1 MRLQFPTV
9 VLALLAPPALAQTFT
24 LQVGAVPGQTPSA
37 PNTEGAILA
46 DVDGD
51 GDLDVVCANG
61 SGSPA
66 QQQLFINNYP
76 TGLVDESV
84 ARLGVLSLAGAMV
97 IAADLDDDLD
107 QDLVFA
113 VRNGQA
119 PRLLL
124 NNGSGIFTNTPAN
137 MPATGIS
144 AWGIAVGD
152 VDNDGDIDLA
162 FSNTSTGVARLYLNG
177 GAAFF
182 TDATSTG
189 FAGLPAA
196 VDPQDCTFVDVDRD
210 LDLDF
215 VATNRGFIPPGN
227 NQLFLNNG
235 SGVFSNASA
244 LLPADGNAYETEWAD
259 CDNDGDVDAFYQ
271 SLSPGSF
278 NEGYVRNNL
287 VPNGT
292 LTFTALPGN
301 VTGTN
306 GFDDNE
312 IAFVDHDNDGD
323 LDAIV
328 GSLGAAQERLYL
340 NNGAGVFSY
349 VASGFTSVTD
359 STLDVAVGDVNGDGK
374 PDAYTAQGESGA
386 FTDRLYFGNTA
397 AVDTLPPVLSQVQA
411 VAASPSTS
419 GPWVFRAA
427 IRDGIYDDGVTYVS
441 AVANYTVNAPNGAFP
456 GSVAMKDVG
465 GGLHRGAMTNPGGA
479 AAVGPGTTVVYSV
492 TATDREG
499 NFAASST
506 NTLTVCGSEAYDSAV
521 PSLTSIATVPSGG
534 SVGGN
539 LTLTTS
545 GAPLSA
551 PGILFFSLGAADVP
565 LSPTGAA
572 LVDPTLLAAWI
583 FLSTDPAGG
592 NVTVIPIPPNPAFAL
607 ATVYLQEFVVDL
619 GTMIVEAGNG
629 VKVVLCP

>member
-1 MRLQFPTV
+1 MRFRFPSLAV
-9 VLALLAPPALAQTFT
+9 ALLAPPALAQTFS
-24 LQVGAVPGQTPSA
+24 LQVGAVPGQTPT
-37 PNTEGAILA
+37 PPYTEGAILA

-61 SGSPA
+61 SAGLA

-76 TGLVDESV
+76 TGGGLVDESV
-84 ARLGVLSLAGAMV
+84 TRLGVLSLAGAVV
-97 IAADLDDDLD
+97 IAADLDDDGD

-113 VRNGQA
+113 VRNNQA

-124 NNGSGIFTNTPAN
+124 NNGSGVFTNTPAN
-137 MPATGIS
+137 MPLTLIS

-162 FSNTSTGVARLYLNG
+162 FSNTATGIARLYLNS
-177 GAAFF
+177 GAAVF
-182 TDATSTG
+182 TDATLTG

-196 VDPQDCTFVDVDRD
+196 SDPQDCTFVDVDRD
-210 LDLDF
+210 LDLDY
-215 VATNRGFIPPGN
+215 VATNRGGN

-235 SGVFSNASA
+235 AGVFSNSSA
-244 LLPADGNAYETEWAD
+244 LLPADGSAYETEWAD

-278 NEGYVRNNL
+278 TEGYVRNNL
-287 VPNGT
+287 IPNGT

-328 GSLGAAQERLYL
+328 GSLGSPQERLYL

-349 VASGFTSVTD
+349 VATGFTGVTD

-374 PDAYTAQGESGA
+374 PDVYTAQGESGA

-397 AVDTLPPVLSQVQA
+397 AVDTLAPVLSQVQA
-411 VAASPSTS
+411 VAASSSTA

-441 AVANYTVNAPNGAFP
+441 AVANYTINAPNGAFP
-456 GSVAMKDVG
+456 GSVAMKDIG
-465 GGLHRGAMTNPGGA
+465 GGLHRASMTNPGGA
-479 AAVGPGTTVVYSV
+479 AAVGPGTTIDYSV
-492 TATDREG
+492 TATDPAG
-499 NFAASST
+499 NSAASAT
-506 NTLTVCGSEAYDSAV
+506 NTLTVCGVEAYDSAN
-521 PSLTSIATVPSGG
+521 PLLTSISTVPSGG

-545 GAPLSA
+545 GAPLSS
-551 PGILFFSLGAADVP
+551 PGILFFSLAALDVP

-572 LVDPTLLAAWI
+572 LIDPTLLAAWLN
-583 FLSTDPAGG
+583 FSTDPAGG

-619 GTMIVEAGNG
+619 GTMVVEAGNG